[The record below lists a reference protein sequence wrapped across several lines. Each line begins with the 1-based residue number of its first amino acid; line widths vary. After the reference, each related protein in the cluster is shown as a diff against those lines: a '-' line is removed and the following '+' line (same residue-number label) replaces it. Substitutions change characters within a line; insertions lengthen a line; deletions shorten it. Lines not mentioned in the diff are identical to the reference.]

1 MQFRSPIIWLWP
13 MTTLDRQ
20 SVLVGLLLPS
30 LLEQHEQEYNTMTDK
45 DEFTDLPDLVPISDA
60 NDVEEEEEYE
70 IVD

>member
-20 SVLVGLLLPS
+20 SVLVG